1 MKSSTKDNGDQK
13 QYSKM
18 TTAELAEATKEFDRE
33 FVAETFRPLTPAEH
47 VKWERLKRATP
58 GRPKVGEGVQVVS
71 VSIEKQLLRSADRLA
86 KRRKVSRASLIA
98 EGLRALLASS
108 TSRPATK
115 RAASPKKAQGA
126 KRELKKKAA

>member
-1 MKSSTKDNGDQK
+1 MKKPSKPTKP
-13 QYSKM
+13 YWEM
-18 TTAELAEATKEFDRE
+18 TTDELAEATKQFDEE
-33 FVAETFRPLTPAEH
+33 FVIDQSRPLTPAEH

-108 TSRPATK
+108 TGRPATK
-115 RAASPKKAQGA
+115 RAASSKKAQGA
-126 KRELKKKAA
+126 KRDIKKKAA